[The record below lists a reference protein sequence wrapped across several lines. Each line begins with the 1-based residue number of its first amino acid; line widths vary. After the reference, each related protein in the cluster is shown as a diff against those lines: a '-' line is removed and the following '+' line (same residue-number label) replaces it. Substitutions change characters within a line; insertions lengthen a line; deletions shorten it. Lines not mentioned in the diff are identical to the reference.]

1 MTFEAL
7 QNLNVFMVGVE
18 ISEGAATAS
27 ILWSQPNQIKQLA
40 GQKVELVEPKNP
52 RGIKV
57 TATLPKDLSE
67 MYTEAKLTNVTV
79 ESPTAD

>member
-27 ILWSQPNQIKQLA
+27 ILCLSPIKLNNLQ
-40 GQKVELVEPKNP
+40 GKK
-52 RGIKV
+52 
-57 TATLPKDLSE
+57 
-67 MYTEAKLTNVTV
+67 
-79 ESPTAD
+79 